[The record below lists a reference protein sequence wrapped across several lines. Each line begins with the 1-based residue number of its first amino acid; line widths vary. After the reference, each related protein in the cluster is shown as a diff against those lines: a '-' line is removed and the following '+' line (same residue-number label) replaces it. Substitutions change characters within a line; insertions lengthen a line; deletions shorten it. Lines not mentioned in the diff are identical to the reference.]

1 MEKVLE
7 FLPVDYDYFDYG
19 GRNYVRMVGRDD
31 EGRKVCVVD
40 FYDANFYL
48 ILEDGADEK
57 RIVEEVS
64 RVEVEKSGR
73 VSRVLRCEV
82 MDKHFLGKKVRAVRV
97 FVSNHKDLQDFAS
110 ATGEVEG
117 ISKRRE
123 FDLNLVTKYI
133 KERGVEPLKW
143 YQVEVGE
150 SDVLRNVEG
159 LDVDGVYFIEGIE
172 RLNATRDVNLK
183 IFAYDIETAGRDV
196 GEDEVYMI
204 SLVGENFK
212 KAFSWRCEGEVADY
226 VFECRDEADMLEK
239 FCDFVRDLRPDVLC
253 GYFSDG
259 FDLPVLK
266 ARAERLGVEL
276 DLGVDG
282 RSPVFKRGRI
292 PSGKLSGVV
301 HVDLFRFVD
310 AVFSQ
315 YLKSETLS
323 LNEVAGELVGARKE
337 DFDFA
342 RLKNMEKGDWDDFM
356 SYNLQDSVATYE
368 LAMKLWPDMKE
379 FCGIVK
385 EPLFEVT
392 RDRMSRHVENHIL
405 HNLDRF
411 DEIAERRPGHD
422 EIGRRRR
429 MTGFEGAF
437 VYEPRPGFYEDIAM
451 VDFTSMHSSLI
462 VTYNI
467 CGQSLRLDDGTLTAE
482 DRKDY
487 WKSPEFKIDGRDTAV
502 YFEKKAGFFT
512 TLLSEVV
519 DLRKA
524 AKDRFKA
531 SGDVM
536 DKASSNAY
544 KLLANATFGYQGFF
558 GARYYS
564 YEAAAA
570 TLAFVRKL
578 LEDTIKR
585 FQDEGFEVLYGD
597 TDSVAF
603 LKKGRSEDE
612 IRGILRDINDK
623 FPGIIELDLEGF
635 FDHGLFVAKRDSKVG
650 AKKKYALRGADG
662 KIKIRGFE
670 TVRRDWCR
678 LARELQDRVLRLI
691 LEDGNEERAMKEV
704 RKVVERLKGRE
715 VDLSKLVVRTKL
727 KRDVENYVTA
737 GPHVVAARKMIERGD
752 KVGVGTAVE
761 YFVGEGTG
769 RRVGD
774 RVFLR
779 DEKAKYDVEY
789 YLKKQVLPA
798 VEGIFDVF
806 GVGVEAVLDGEEQRT
821 LF

>member
-7 FLPVDYDYFDYG
+7 FLPIDYDYFDFQ
-19 GRNYVRMVGRDD
+19 GRNFVKMVGRDGD
-31 EGRKVCVVD
+31 GRKVCVVD
-40 FYDANFYL
+40 SYEANFYL
-48 ILEDGADEK
+48 VLESGADEK
-57 RIVEEVS
+57 EVIDEVMK
-64 RVEVEKSGR
+64 VEVEKGGR

-82 MDKHFLGKKVRAVRV
+82 VDKKFLGKEVRV
-97 FVSNHKDLQDFAS
+97 VRVWVTNHKDAHDITSEIGDLDGVKF
-110 ATGEVEG
+110 
-117 ISKRRE
+117 RRE
-123 FDLNLVTKYI
+123 YDIDLVTKYI
-133 KERGVEPLKW
+133 KEKGVEPLKW
-143 YQVEVGE
+143 YEVKLDGH
-150 SDVLRNVEG
+150 DVLRNVES
-159 LDVDGVYFIEGIE
+159 LDVDGCFFAGSISRVEK
-172 RLNATRDVNLK
+172 NRDVDLK
-183 IFAYDIETAGRDV
+183 IFAYDIETGGREI
-196 GEDEVYMI
+196 GEDEIYMI

-212 KAFSWRCEGEVADY
+212 KVFSWKCEGEVEDY
-226 VFECRDEADMLEK
+226 VFECSDEADMIEK
-239 FCDFVRDLRPDVLC
+239 FCDIVRDEAPDLLC

-259 FDLPVLK
+259 FDLPYLK
-266 ARAERLGVEL
+266 ARAEKLGVDL

-282 RSPVFKRGRI
+282 RSPVFRRGRI
-292 PSGKLSGVV
+292 PSGKINGVV

-323 LNEVAGELVGARKE
+323 LNEVAKELVGVEKE
-337 DFDFA
+337 DFDFG
-342 RLKNMEKGDWDDFM
+342 KMGSMTKKDWDSFM

-368 LAMKLWPDMKE
+368 LALKLWPDMKE
-379 FCGIVK
+379 FCSIVK
-385 EPLFEVT
+385 EPLFNVT

-437 VYEPRPGFYEDIAM
+437 VYEPTPGFYEDIAM

-467 CGQSLRLDDGTLTAE
+467 CGQALHMEKCE
-482 DRKDY
+482 DC
-487 WKSPEFKIDGRDTAV
+487 WESPEFKIDGRDTKV

-512 TLLSEVV
+512 TLLSEIV

-524 AKDRFKA
+524 AKDEWKKN
-531 SGDVM
+531 GDAM
-536 DKASSNAY
+536 SKASSNAY

-578 LEDTIKR
+578 LNDTIKR

-603 LKKGRSEDE
+603 LKKGRSEGE
-612 IRGILRDINDK
+612 IREILKDINDK

-650 AKKKYALRGADG
+650 AKKKYALRNVDG

-670 TVRRDWCR
+670 TVRRDWCL
-678 LARELQDRVLRLI
+678 LARRLQDKVLRKVLRDGDEVEALKLVRETVDKLKSRDVE
-691 LEDGNEERAMKEV
+691 LEDLMI
-704 RKVVERLKGRE
+704 
-715 VDLSKLVVRTKL
+715 RTKL
-727 KRDVENYVTA
+727 KRDVGNYISQ
-737 GPHVVAARKMIERGD
+737 GPHVVAAKKMIESGVN
-752 KVGVGTAVE
+752 VGIGTYVE
-761 YFVGEGTG
+761 YFVGEGSG
-769 RRVGD
+769 KRVGD
-774 RVFLR
+774 RVFLKS
-779 DEKAKYDVEY
+779 EKVKYDIEY
-789 YLKKQVLPA
+789 YLKKQLLPA

-806 GVGVEAVLDGEEQRT
+806 GVEVSVILDGEEQKT